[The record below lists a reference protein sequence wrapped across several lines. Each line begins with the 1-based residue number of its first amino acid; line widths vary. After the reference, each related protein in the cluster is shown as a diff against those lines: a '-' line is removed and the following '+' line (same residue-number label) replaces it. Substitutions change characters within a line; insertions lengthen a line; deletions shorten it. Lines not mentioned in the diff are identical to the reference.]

1 LHTKQQTQ
9 QNNKYIIHENKKPYK
24 EKEKLTRNETKKECN
39 TTKQTNKNC
48 YHATKTKLTR
58 KKGNKANINNNK
70 RKCNI

>member
-1 LHTKQQTQ
+1 MKKQYHIRQITKPNTKQ
-9 QNNKYIIHENKKPYK
+9 EKKDA
-24 EKEKLTRNETKKECN
+24 
-39 TTKQTNKNC
+39 TNKNC